1 MRSGTRH
8 RRELPESAFSGEAFP
23 GYFDSAPINF
33 LTAVLSAGAPL
44 NMTEG
49 KGLEW
54 HENLREKQ
62 RILGH
67 SSTAVLG
74 CAPAGPEPLAASIGP
89 AWDFSVMET

>member
-1 MRSGTRH
+1 
-8 RRELPESAFSGEAFP
+8 
-23 GYFDSAPINF
+23 
-33 LTAVLSAGAPL
+33 
-44 NMTEG
+44 MTEG

-74 CAPAGPEPLAASIGP
+74 CAPAGPEPLAAFNRTRLGFFCNGNLKIQGTGLDVQILHIQGVFFDEFAP
-89 AWDFSVMET
+89 